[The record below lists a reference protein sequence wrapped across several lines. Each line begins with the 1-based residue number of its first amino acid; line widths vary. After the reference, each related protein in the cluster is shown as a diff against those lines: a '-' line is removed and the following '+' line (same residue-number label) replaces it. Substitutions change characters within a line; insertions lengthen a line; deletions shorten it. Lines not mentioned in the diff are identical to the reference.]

1 MDWNAIIPYIT
12 RIIPAVAVIGLL
24 ILFLPKK
31 SIEFRITAYIL
42 LFLVTRDAMTPAGLW
57 RFGAEGF
64 FWLRFSENGAA
75 LLILG
80 ALSAGLAAMIL
91 LFDAE
96 ARHLIVWWRGARI
109 PAIVSGIAG
118 AFIVFLPFVFLYAGS
133 DLQSRGGMVA
143 AGLIAPIAVMAFA
156 GNFLEETLFRGFF
169 QGIMETH
176 TGSVRAALASGV
188 MFAAGHVFLA
198 VTLTSIGWPILIF
211 TLYEGTVAALVRMRF
226 GLAAATLT
234 HGGAIFLL
242 ASGIY

>member
-1 MDWNAIIPYIT
+1 MDWNVIFPYMI

-24 ILFLPKK
+24 ILLLPKK
-31 SIEFRITAYIL
+31 TMEFRITAYIL
-42 LFLVTRDAMTPAGLW
+42 LFLVIRDAMTPAGLW
-57 RFGAEGF
+57 RFGMEGF
-64 FWLRFSENGAA
+64 FWLRFSENGGA
-75 LLILG
+75 LLVLG
-80 ALSAGLAAMIL
+80 ALSAGLAVTIL
-91 LFDAE
+91 LLDSQ
-96 ARHLIVWWRGARI
+96 ARSLIVWWKGARI

-118 AFIVFLPFVFLYAGS
+118 AFIVFLPFVLLYAGM

-143 AGLIAPIAVMAFA
+143 TSLIAPIAVMAFA

-169 QGIMETH
+169 QGFMETH
-176 TGSVRAALASGV
+176 TGPVRAALASGA

-198 VTLTSIGWPILIF
+198 VTLTNIGWPILVF

>member
-1 MDWNAIIPYIT
+1 MDWNSILPYIT

-24 ILFLPKK
+24 ILLLPKK

-42 LFLVTRDAMTPAGLW
+42 LFIAIRDAMTPAGLW

-64 FWLRFSENGAA
+64 FWLRFAENGAT
-75 LLILG
+75 LLVLG
-80 ALSAGLAAMIL
+80 ALSAGLAVTIL
-91 LFDAE
+91 LLDSQ
-96 ARHLIVWWRGARI
+96 ARSLVVWWKGARI
-109 PAIVSGIAG
+109 SAMASGIAG
-118 AFIVFLPFVFLYAGS
+118 AFIVFLPFVFLYAGT
-133 DLQSRGGMVA
+133 DLQSRGGAVA
-143 AGLIAPIAVMAFA
+143 AGLVAPIAVMAFA

-176 TGSVRAALASGV
+176 AGGLRAALASGA

-198 VTLTSIGWPILIF
+198 TTITGVGWPILIF
-211 TLYEGTVAALVRMRF
+211 TLYEGSVAALVRMRF

-242 ASGIY
+242 ASGIF